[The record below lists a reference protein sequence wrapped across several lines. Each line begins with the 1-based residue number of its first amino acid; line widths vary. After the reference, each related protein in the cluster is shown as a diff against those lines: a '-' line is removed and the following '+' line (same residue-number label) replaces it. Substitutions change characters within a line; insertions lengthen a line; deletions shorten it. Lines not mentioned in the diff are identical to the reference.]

1 METTKKKYKFV
12 RFLDRYSNESGKT
25 WWFVAKTSNDVME
38 HSEKILKPL
47 FQVGFDSAAKDFCDA
62 LFKFGNPDFRKHPT
76 NQVSALIQ
84 QICLIKNMDGPL
96 AFYDT
101 ANRLLHEA
109 MNGRLKSVANG
120 KEIYLENG
128 VREFGGKAD
137 DIIETVYSDDLV
149 YPDEKKPTFD
159 DVRFIQWTGGEH
171 WYAKVGNIDIVDE
184 NGNQKWST
192 RKEAEDAARKW
203 LEH

>member
-12 RFLDRYSNESGKT
+12 RFRDRYSNEPGKT

-47 FQVGFDSAAKDFCDA
+47 FQVGFDSAVKDLCEA
-62 LFKFGNPDFRKHPT
+62 AFKFGNINLRNHPT
-76 NQVSALIQ
+76 DPVSSLIQ
-84 QICLIKNMDGPL
+84 EISSIKYEDSPL
-96 AFYDT
+96 AFYET
-101 ANRLLHEA
+101 GNRLLRDA
-109 MNGRLKSVANG
+109 ISGRLKSVANG

-149 YPDEKKPTFD
+149 YPDEKKPTLD